1 MTQATA
7 KDALPKWLEMTAD
20 GFRITLKTP
29 VELCHVKTETIEMR
43 SPSVK
48 DIKAANAAA
57 NGDQELRELHLFSS
71 LTQIPAKD
79 LDELKY
85 LDYRRLQAGYFRL
98 VEEDDV

>member
-1 MTQATA
+1 MNMTQATV
-7 KDALPKWLEMTAD
+7 KDTLPKWLELTEA

-29 VELCHVKTETIEMR
+29 VELCHVLTEKIDMR
-43 SPSVK
+43 SPSVR
-48 DIKAANAAA
+48 DIKAANAAG
-57 NGDQELRELHLFSS
+57 NGDQELRELHLFAS

-98 VEEDDV
+98 VEED